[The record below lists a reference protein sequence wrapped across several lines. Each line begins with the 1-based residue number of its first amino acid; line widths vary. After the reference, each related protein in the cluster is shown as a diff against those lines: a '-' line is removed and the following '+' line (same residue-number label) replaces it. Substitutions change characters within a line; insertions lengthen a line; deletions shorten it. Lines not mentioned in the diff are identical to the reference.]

1 MLKINH
7 REKNTEEEI
16 SADEGLLKILKPL
29 LLFMDTCHY
38 LFLFLC
44 VSVWLCGCRH
54 TWAQVPMEIPK
65 VVRSSVAWS
74 QAVCELLRV
83 GAEI

>member
-7 REKNTEEEI
+7 IEKNTKDEIGAEEE
-16 SADEGLLKILKPL
+16 LLKILKHL
-29 LLFMDTCHY
+29 LLFMDACHY
-38 LFLFLC
+38 LFLFSS
-44 VSVWLCGCRH
+44 VSVWLCGCMH

-83 GAEI
+83 GAGI